1 MSQGRQFTKTVIKLL
16 LPAVLL
22 VILFFSVIF
31 FVFIPLVH
39 KYVLQQRKKEIQD
52 LTTTAWHI
60 LQYYQNLEKQSVCS
74 RRLAQDSAKKL
85 IRSLRYGKN
94 SNHYFWIIDVNGSIL
109 VHPYHANEG
118 RDMLELQDT
127 NGKYIIKHFIQKAS
141 TKGEGFIEYSWQKGA
156 DKSKVDEKVSYIKA
170 FKPWGWI
177 IGTGV
182 YMDDITL
189 EINTMNWLIL
199 LTVFLIIVTVAGLY
213 VHTLKKFISVENR
226 KRTSFEHLLTQE
238 AKIRALLDAIPDM
251 ILRIDRD
258 GVVLDLKEPVNCKP
272 FIDPGE
278 ILDKRIIDT
287 WHKKVATQVIAAI
300 ERVLVMNEPQ
310 SLIFEYPLPSG
321 EKVKIESYYAVSGK
335 DEILATFRE
344 ISARD

>member
-1 MSQGRQFTKTVIKLL
+1 MPQRRQFTNTVIKLL

-22 VILFFSVIF
+22 VVLFFSVIF
-31 FVFIPLVH
+31 FVFIPMVH

-60 LQYYQNLEKQSVCS
+60 LQYYQDLEKSSVCS
-74 RRLAQDSAKKL
+74 RRLAQESAKKL
-85 IRSLRYGKN
+85 IRSLRYGKDGK
-94 SNHYFWIIDVNGSIL
+94 HYFWVIDVNGITL
-109 VHPYHANEG
+109 VHPYRPDEG
-118 RDMLELQDT
+118 ENMLEIQDA
-127 NGKYIIKHFIQKAS
+127 NGKYFIRQFIKTAS
-141 TKGEGFIEYSWQKGA
+141 TKGEGFVEYSWQKEG
-156 DKSKVDEKVSYIKA
+156 DKSKIDEKVSYIKA

-177 IGTGV
+177 VGTGV

-199 LTVFLIIVTVAGLY
+199 LAVFLIIVTVAGLY

-238 AKIRALLDAIPDM
+238 AKIRALLEAIPDM

-272 FIDPGE
+272 FIEPSE
-278 ILDKRIIDT
+278 ILDRRIIDT
-287 WHKKVATQVIAAI
+287 WHKKVAGQVIAAI